1 MMNLNPFK
9 IVLSICFIVA
19 LNTLVGGQNIKLD
32 KELGAQNAQ
41 MVESQMGI
49 YPHKEMNAYVEAIGQ
64 RLVAE
69 LDDPMFDYQFQIV
82 DDPIPNAFALPGG
95 YVYVTRGILSLITT
109 EDELACVMAHEIIH
123 VTRRHSIKQLRNSIL
138 PRMLELPGKI
148 IGNVVNED
156 LGNLL
161 TAPVETSNNLLL
173 ASYSRGHETESDQ
186 LGVELASKAGYDPNA
201 MKGILDRLSG
211 AIEIL
216 TQKEEEK
223 SYFDDHPFTPDRL
236 SNITKTTSKLNWSS
250 SDKIASDFPQ
260 PINGLVFGENPSK
273 GIFHENIFLHPELN
287 FAITFPKGWDTE
299 NQPTSVN
306 AMHQDRIAGIFVGL
320 DNSKG
325 TPESLGQKFVE
336 KIAKEYKLKF

>member
-161 TAPVETSNNLLL
+161 TAPVETS
-173 ASYSRGHETESDQ
+173 
-186 LGVELASKAGYDPNA
+186 
-201 MKGILDRLSG
+201 M
-211 AIEIL
+211 
-216 TQKEEEK
+216 
-223 SYFDDHPFTPDRL
+223 
-236 SNITKTTSKLNWSS
+236 
-250 SDKIASDFPQ
+250 
-260 PINGLVFGENPSK
+260 
-273 GIFHENIFLHPELN
+273 
-287 FAITFPKGWDTE
+287 
-299 NQPTSVN
+299 
-306 AMHQDRIAGIFVGL
+306 
-320 DNSKG
+320 
-325 TPESLGQKFVE
+325 
-336 KIAKEYKLKF
+336 